1 MIQSKKIVGATILY
15 LALSAGFAFAW
26 RVELPRFPVT
36 FVEWALLLVGALPAS
51 LAIELPGA
59 DCSKPLTTRPAP
71 NAGKFGSA
79 GPCWPCRLLRSQR
92 FACRLRKS
100 CNRPERLKSAR
111 SGRPRRAATSP
122 ESIEH
127 EGANLFVTE

>member
-51 LAIELPGA
+51 LAIEFAGRRLLKTFDYAPGA
-59 DCSKPLTTRPAP
+59 QR
-71 NAGKFGSA
+71 GKVWISRTLLAMSLVAITALCLSVAKIVQSA
-79 GPCWPCRLLRSQR
+79 
-92 FACRLRKS
+92 
-100 CNRPERLKSAR
+100 
-111 SGRPRRAATSP
+111 
-122 ESIEH
+122 
-127 EGANLFVTE
+127 